1 MNPIF
6 RQLTPEDNH
15 AYLELM
21 LAAYAPI
28 RELGIHFDA
37 ATADLERVT
46 RHLSE
51 HGVYAMLVDGKMV
64 SSVTLRYPWGPLPG
78 PFGLPHIG
86 WFGAHP
92 AYSGHSYGKKIQD
105 WVEQEILLKQ
115 LKAPAVSLGTATSHP
130 WLKEMYLKRGFQP
143 MMERDLGKGH
153 VTLFMKKSSI
163 RSRTINGWQNRT
175 SANRQRPTSYKG
187 NRL

>member
-6 RQLTPEDNH
+6 RQLTPADNH

-28 RELGIHFDA
+28 KALGIHFDA
-37 ATADLERVT
+37 ATADLALAT
-46 RHLSE
+46 RHLGE

-64 SSVTLRYPWGPLPG
+64 SSVTLRYPWGPQPG

-92 AYSGHSYGKKIQD
+92 AYAGQSYGKQIQD
-105 WVEQEILLKQ
+105 WVEQEILIKQ
-115 LKAPAVSLGTATSHP
+115 LRAPAVSLGTATSHP
-130 WLKEMYLKRGFQP
+130 WLKEMYQKRGFEP
-143 MMERDLGKGH
+143 IMERDLGKGH
-153 VTLFMKKSSI
+153 VTLFMKKI
-163 RSRTINGWQNRT
+163 LDPVAHDTWLTKQNL
-175 SANRQRPTSYKG
+175 S
-187 NRL
+187 